1 MKNRPTPYYTLPFCC
16 FEERPDGS
24 TTQIMP
30 QVMPSQSM
38 PSQGMPSQ
46 GMPSQG
52 MPSQGMPSQG
62 MTQQQDQFGTQ
73 QDQFAPITPTT
84 QPEPLTMSSTEYLN
98 GFLRTQIGR
107 RVRVEFLI
115 GTGTLLDRTGTL
127 LGVGANYINLR
138 LIESDDVMTCDFFSI
153 KFITFLL

>member
-1 MKNRPTPYYTLPFCC
+1 MKNRPTPYYTLPFTCY
-16 FEERPDGS
+16 EERPDG
-24 TTQIMP
+24 TQAE
-30 QVMPSQSM
+30 VMTPGQPM
-38 PSQGMPSQ
+38 QGM
-46 GMPSQG
+46 
-52 MPSQGMPSQG
+52 
-62 MTQQQDQFGTQ
+62 TQ

-84 QPEPLTMSSTEYLN
+84 QPEALTLTSTDYLN

-127 LGVGANYINLR
+127 VGVGANYINLR
-138 LIESDDVMTCDFFSI
+138 LIESDDIMTCDFFSI

>member
-16 FEERPDGS
+16 YEERPDGS

-30 QVMPSQSM
+30 QGQPSQSM
-38 PSQGMPSQ
+38 PSQGM
-46 GMPSQG
+46 
-52 MPSQGMPSQG
+52 
-62 MTQQQDQFGTQ
+62 QQQQP
-73 QDQFAPITPTT
+73 DQFAPITPTT

-107 RVRVEFLI
+107 KVRVEFLI

-127 LGVGANYINLR
+127 VGVGANYINLR

>member
-1 MKNRPTPYYTLPFCC
+1 MKNRPTVYYTLPCIY
-16 FEERPDGS
+16 EQRPDGEMAMVPQGQQS
-24 TTQIMP
+24 APTQP
-30 QVMPSQSM
+30 LP
-38 PSQGMPSQ
+38 PGADP
-46 GMPSQG
+46 
-52 MPSQGMPSQG
+52 
-62 MTQQQDQFGTQ
+62 
-73 QDQFAPITPTT
+73 FAPITPTT
-84 QPEPLTMSSTEYLN
+84 QPEALTLTSTEYLN

-127 LGVGANYINLR
+127 LSVGANYINIR